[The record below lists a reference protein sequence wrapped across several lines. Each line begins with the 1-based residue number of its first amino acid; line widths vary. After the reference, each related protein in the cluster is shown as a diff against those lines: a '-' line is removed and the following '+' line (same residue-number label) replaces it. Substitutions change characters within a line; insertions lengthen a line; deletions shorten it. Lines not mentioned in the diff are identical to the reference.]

1 MADLNFGINAG
12 LVEELYA
19 QYLDNPESVDPSWR
33 SFFDERMGTRRVLP
47 SAWMYGP
54 QAGKAAMQLTA
65 ETKAEV
71 VPTTIP
77 SSAGTNGVA
86 TTTNGPTPAAKTGNG
101 SNGSARAHQAAVQ
114 AHAVATEA
122 AALAVE
128 RAFDATT
135 LPTFAPQ
142 VLSIAPTSTMP
153 DTGGSL
159 AQAAVQARVFQLLNA
174 YRVRGHLYARVN
186 PLEEGDIQ
194 PATFPDREKTELDLR
209 NFGLSHADFDL
220 DVPTVDMPGPS
231 SIKLK
236 DLVQRLEETYC
247 RFIGVEYT
255 HIEDRTARVWLRER
269 MEATHNRLQMSK
281 EQQLRI
287 LTKLTEA
294 EVFEQFIHGSYGAGT
309 KRFSLEGAESVV
321 SLLDLLV
328 ERSADEGVEEVV
340 LGMAHRGRL
349 NVLVNIMDKSLRE
362 IFAAFEDAD
371 GQANLGRGDVK
382 YHLGFSTDRTS
393 ASNKKIHLTLTFN
406 PSHLE
411 FVNPVV
417 EGRVRAKQDRRQGRN
432 GAMSTLDRDTMRRVM
447 PLLIHGDAAF
457 IGQGIVPETL
467 NLCGLE
473 GYKTGGTIH
482 LIVNNQVGF
491 TTDPL
496 DSRSTRYASDITR
509 MLKVPVFHV
518 NGEDP
523 EAVAQVAQLAIEYRQ
538 RFQQDVV
545 IDMYCYR
552 KYGHNEGDEPRYT
565 QPRMYHLIDKKPT
578 VRRMYIDHLLGLG
591 HITEDIAE
599 RCAKD
604 VRDRLE
610 HAFREVKEKGC
621 VPGKYW
627 MGGVWAPYRGGRD
640 VDTPEVPTCVSKERL
655 AAISEGLLTLPSG
668 FKVHPKVMPILRG
681 RHDKLVSGEPFDW
694 GTAEALAYGTL
705 LDEGYPVRISGQ
717 DVRRGTFSHRH
728 AVLFDSDTGLP
739 HAPHAALCRGRA
751 RFDVFNSPLSEAGV
765 LGFEFGY
772 SLDYPDALIM
782 WEAQF
787 GDFLNG
793 AQVIVDQFL
802 TSSED
807 KWHRLSGLVLLLPH
821 GYEGQGPEHS
831 SARLERFL
839 SNSAEDN
846 IQVCNLTTPAQ
857 LFHVLRRQV
866 LRPWRKPLAIMT
878 PKSLL
883 RVAATSKGAHRPV
896 STITDLTTGSFQRII
911 PDTVGTEPS
920 KVRKVLLCSGKVYY
934 DLAVEREARQL
945 TDIAIIRVEQLYPL
959 GEEIVNIL
967 APYKDGTPLVWVQ
980 EEPQNFGAWYF
991 INAKL
996 PAMIDGRLPL
1006 SSVARAPSASP
1017 ATGSRAAHLIEQRQ
1031 IIDEAL
1037 A

>member
-1 MADLNFGINAG
+1 ML
-12 LVEELYA
+12 
-19 QYLDNPESVDPSWR
+19 S
-33 SFFDERMGTRRVLP
+33 LP
-47 SAWMYGP
+47 SIP
-54 QAGKAAMQLTA
+54 
-65 ETKAEV
+65 
-71 VPTTIP
+71 P
-77 SSAGTNGVA
+77 SSTAPELV
-86 TTTNGPTPAAKTGNG
+86 P
-101 SNGSARAHQAAVQ
+101 HAAV
-114 AHAVATEA
+114 H
-122 AALAVE
+122 
-128 RAFDATT
+128 
-135 LPTFAPQ
+135 
-142 VLSIAPTSTMP
+142 
-153 DTGGSL
+153 
-159 AQAAVQARVFQLLNA
+159 ARVFQLLNA
-174 YRVRGHLYARVN
+174 YRVRGHLYAKIN
-186 PLEEGDIQ
+186 PLLDYGETHGTGALPNRD
-194 PATFPDREKTELDLR
+194 KSELDLR
-209 NFGLSHADFDL
+209 NFGMSPADFDME
-220 DVPTVDMPGPS
+220 VPTVDLPGPATM
-231 SIKLK
+231 KLY

-247 RFIGVEYT
+247 RSIGVEAT

-269 MEATHNRLQMSK
+269 METTRNRLHLSK
-281 EQQLRI
+281 EEQLRI
-287 LTKLTEA
+287 LKKLTEA
-294 EVFEQFIHGSYGAGT
+294 EVFEQFIQGSYGAGT
-309 KRFSLEGAESVV
+309 KRFSLEGGESMM
-321 SLLDLLV
+321 SLLDLLIQ
-328 ERSADEGVEEVV
+328 RSADEGVEEIV

-362 IFAAFEDAD
+362 IFAAFEDTD

-382 YHLGFSTDRTS
+382 YHLGFSTDRTADS
-393 ASNKKIHLTLTFN
+393 GKKIHLTLTFN

-417 EGRVRAKQDRRQGRN
+417 EGRVRAKQDRRQGRT
-432 GAMSTLDRDTMRRVM
+432 GAMGSLDRDTMRRVM
-447 PLLIHGDAAF
+447 PLTIHGDASF
-457 IGQGIVPETL
+457 IGQGVVAETL
-467 NLCGLE
+467 NLYGLE

-491 TTDPL
+491 TTDPV

-523 EAVAQVAQLAIEYRQ
+523 EAVAQVALLAIEYRQ

-591 HITEDIAE
+591 QITEDIAE
-599 RCAKD
+599 QIAKD
-604 VRDRLE
+604 VRDKLE
-610 HAFREVKEKGC
+610 QAFREVKEKGC

-627 MGGVWAPYRGGRD
+627 MGGVWAPYRGGD
-640 VDTPEVPTCVSKERL
+640 DKDTPEVSTAVSKDRL
-655 AAISEGLLTLPSG
+655 LAISEALLTLPSG
-668 FKVHPKVMPILRG
+668 FKIHPKVLTILKQ
-681 RHDKLVSGEPFDW
+681 RHDKLAAGDLFDW
-694 GTAEALAYGTL
+694 GAAEALAYATL
-705 LDEGYPVRISGQ
+705 LDEGYPVRMSGQ

-728 AVLFDSDTGLP
+728 SVLYDTETGLP
-739 HAPHAALCRGRA
+739 YAPHSAVCRGRA

-765 LGFEFGY
+765 LGFDFGY
-772 SLDYPDALIM
+772 SLDYPDALII

-793 AQVIVDQFL
+793 AQVIVDQFI

-807 KWHRLSGLVLLLPH
+807 KWHRLSGLVLFLPH

-831 SARLERFL
+831 SGRLERFL

-866 LRPWRKPLAIMT
+866 LRPWRKPLAVMT

-883 RVAATSKGAHRPV
+883 RVAATSKGAHRPL
-896 STITDLTTGSFQRII
+896 STIDDLTTGGFQRVI
-911 PDTVGTEPS
+911 PDTSGIDPS
-920 KVRKVLLCSGKVYY
+920 TARKVILCSGKIYY
-934 DLAVEREARQL
+934 DLAVEREARGL
-945 TDIAIIRVEQLYPL
+945 RDVAVIRVEQLYPL
-959 GEEIVNIL
+959 SDDLVRVL

-991 INAKL
+991 VNVKI
-996 PAMIDGRLPL
+996 PPMIGGRLPL